1 MDSVAQKPKNY
12 FKSTQFLSIKRVIIK
27 KIISKKEFPKVLII
41 SESPKGSKNGFGVT
55 LDYFFG
61 NWDKTRITN
70 IYTDQAFQKE
80 FKEKENYL
88 LAHIPFHAG
97 LKYALP
103 FLFGIIPEWRNNFSK
118 KWIKKNLKK
127 IKPDLIY
134 SFVYSSA
141 TLQFSTLVAKITK
154 LPFIFHI
161 ADDITQEENGEI
173 IIRKAIQFAKRQF
186 VISENMKTEYQKI
199 FIKDFDVFHFVSTN
213 IVPSY
218 RQLQNA
224 EHKHQPKV
232 IRFIGS
238 YHKIQHED
246 AVADVIDV
254 LKRINQPNVQYNL
267 EFWGTETPTNALN
280 KLTEDSIYKGM
291 FHDCQKLQ
299 LIGESDLLIIPSTF
313 DAKVHKYYKNS
324 FPTKLTEFLLS
335 GVPVLVYGP
344 SDSSSSIFCKKHSVG
359 IIINKKCKESLF
371 QFLKDFTK
379 NQNSFDIKARNDS
392 IKLRK
397 TMDEV
402 RMQDKFQDLLQL

>member
-1 MDSVAQKPKNY
+1 M
-12 FKSTQFLSIKRVIIK
+12 
-27 KIISKKEFPKVLII
+27 
-41 SESPKGSKNGFGVT
+41 
-55 LDYFFG
+55 
-61 NWDKTRITN
+61 
-70 IYTDQAFQKE
+70 
-80 FKEKENYL
+80 
-88 LAHIPFHAG
+88 
-97 LKYALP
+97 
-103 FLFGIIPEWRNNFSK
+103 IPEWRNNFSK

-141 TLQFSTLVAKITK
+141 TLQFSALLAKISK

-186 VISENMKTEYQKI
+186 VISENMKRYYESI
-199 FIKDFDVFHFVSTN
+199 FNRDFEIFHFVSTEIMLAN
-213 IVPSY
+213 NSLESVK
-218 RQLQNA
+218 L
-224 EHKHQPKV
+224 KHQPKV

-254 LKRINQPNVQYNL
+254 LKRINQPNLQYKL
-267 EFWGTETPTNALN
+267 EFWGTETPSNTLN
-280 KLTEDSIYKGM
+280 KITETSIYKGM
-291 FHDCQKLQ
+291 FHESQKLQ
-299 LIGESDLLIIPSTF
+299 LIEESDLLIIPSTF

-344 SDSSSSIFCKKHSVG
+344 SDSSSSIFCEKHSVG
-359 IIINKKCKESLF
+359 IVINKKSKESLF
-371 QFLKDFTK
+371 LFLKDFTK
-379 NQNSFDIKARNDS
+379 NQNFFCEKAKNES

-397 TMDEV
+397 TMDEMK
-402 RMQDKFQDLLQL
+402 MQGKFQEFLQL